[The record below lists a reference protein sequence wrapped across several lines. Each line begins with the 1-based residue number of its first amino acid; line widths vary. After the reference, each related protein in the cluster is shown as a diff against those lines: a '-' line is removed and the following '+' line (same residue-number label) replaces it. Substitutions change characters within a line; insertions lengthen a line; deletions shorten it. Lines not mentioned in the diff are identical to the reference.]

1 MFKTTTVNHNSF
13 KDLKKEREEK
23 QHNLKINQFYETM
36 GPNFPKLL
44 KIKANNINNKYG
56 KKKNVKKIV
65 FKKIGSLDEFNGDNY
80 ISAND
85 ELRKLYA
92 NSFNTNKYMYEDI
105 NNINNIDF
113 KRNNSYNHK
122 RQYNINKNKNI
133 LNELNI
139 TKDIAS
145 CNPLLYNLNFMQSK
159 NENDKFISNKEHL
172 NLLKKIAFEKYE
184 GIEDTF
190 YQGDSHRKEFEDLK
204 KEENIV
210 IDGKEFKKSD
220 IDKIAGKVLT
230 KCNWNEN
237 DVNYK
242 PNDGG
247 LMFTNGLTI
256 KEFEEKYGL

>member
-1 MFKTTTVNHNSF
+1 MNHNSF
-13 KDLKKEREEK
+13 KDFKKDHEEK
-23 QHNLKINQFYETM
+23 QQNIKTNQFYDTM
-36 GPNFPKLL
+36 SHNFPKLL
-44 KIKANNINNKYG
+44 KIKSKNINNKNG
-56 KKKNVKKIV
+56 KKNNIKKIG
-65 FKKIGSLDEFNGDNY
+65 FKKIGSLNEFNTDNY
-80 ISAND
+80 ISTND
-85 ELRKLYA
+85 ELKQLYA
-92 NSFNTNKYMYEDI
+92 NSFNKNNYIYEDI
-105 NNINNIDF
+105 NNNSNIDF

-139 TKDIAS
+139 TKDIANS
-145 CNPLLYNLNFMQSK
+145 NPLLYNLNFMQNK

-190 YQGDSHRKEFEDLK
+190 YQADSHRKEFEDLK

-220 IDKIAGKVLT
+220 IDKIAGKVLK

-242 PNDGG
+242 SNDGG

>member
-1 MFKTTTVNHNSF
+1 VNHNSF
-13 KDLKKEREEK
+13 KDFKKDQEEK
-23 QHNLKINQFYETM
+23 QQNIKTNQFYETM
-36 GPNFPKLL
+36 GPNCPKLL
-44 KIKANNINNKYG
+44 KVKTNTIVNKNG
-56 KKKNVKKIV
+56 KKSNIKKTV
-65 FKKIGSLDEFNGDNY
+65 FKKIGSSDEFNAENY

-85 ELRKLYA
+85 ELKKLYA
-92 NSFNTNKYMYEDI
+92 NSFNTNNNIYEDI
-105 NNINNIDF
+105 NNISNNDF
-113 KRNNSYNHK
+113 KRNNSYNQK

-139 TKDIAS
+139 TKDIANS
-145 CNPLLYNLNFMQSK
+145 NPLLYNLNFMQSK

-184 GIEDTF
+184 GIEETF
-190 YQGDSHRKEFEDLK
+190 YQADSHRKEFEDLK

-220 IDKIAGKVLT
+220 IDKIAGKVLK

-242 PNDGG
+242 SNDGG